1 MAVNEAHFRKLLRE
15 KGLKVTNQRLRILEV
30 LESSPNRHLTAE
42 EIYRQVKDTC
52 PDMGLATVYRTIQLF
67 LELQLIDRI
76 DLNDGLVRYEIVE
89 AGQTKHRHHHLICRA
104 CGKVQA
110 FEDDLLEELE
120 TKLLSELSFQVVDHE
135 VKLFGYCRECREM
148 QAEQKLSMEQE

>member
-76 DLNDGLVRYEIVE
+76 DLNDGLVRYEIGE
-89 AGQTKHRHHHLICRA
+89 AGQTKQRHHHLICRA